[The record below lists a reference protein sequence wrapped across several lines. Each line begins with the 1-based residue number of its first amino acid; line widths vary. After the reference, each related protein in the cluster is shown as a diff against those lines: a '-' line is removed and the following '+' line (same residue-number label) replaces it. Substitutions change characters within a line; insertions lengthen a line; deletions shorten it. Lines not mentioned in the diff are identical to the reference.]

1 MYNFYIYTIKINY
14 CGPLVSFPCPGRSE
28 PLRAP
33 SIKPCTSGSLE
44 ELQVRVHGSTGPR
57 ASGSVELTIFVGIY
71 PLVN

>member
-1 MYNFYIYTIKINY
+1 MYVYIYNKNKLLWTF
-14 CGPLVSFPCPGRSE
+14 GELPLSGTLDT
-28 PLRAP
+28 LRAP